1 MKTLVLGS
9 YVNANCLKVQKLP
22 QTGESLLANDSW
34 SEHGGKG
41 LNVGVALH
49 RLMGKVELLLPIG
62 QDQSGDAVISLLENE
77 TLNTRHV
84 VRTWDRSGFGVG
96 FVANNGENFLAVY
109 PGANAHLDETHVNK
123 ALELIDEPGMLYA
136 QLEIPQTTVVAAFK
150 KAHTRK
156 IMTILNPS
164 PIQNLH
170 PDFIKLSDILI
181 LNENEAL
188 HLFGC
193 TNTESGRNLSE
204 WLENLPKWAKTLHWQ
219 NSLLIVTLA
228 ERGCVAL
235 KQNSIHHQ
243 SAWPIS
249 EQDATGAGDA
259 FNAGVLYGLNHKLP
273 IADLLSFA
281 CACGALVAS
290 ESGVLQNL
298 PDLETV
304 ESFMLTR
311 DRPVLTS
318 IDLAAS

>member
-1 MKTLVLGS
+1 MKTLILGS
-9 YVNANCLKVQKLP
+9 YVNANCLKVSQLP
-22 QTGESLLANDSW
+22 QTGESLLANDFW

-62 QDQSGDAVISLLENE
+62 QDQSGDAVISLLEKE

-84 VRTWDRSGFGVG
+84 VRTSEQSGFGVG
-96 FVANNGENFLAVY
+96 FVANNGDNFLAVY
-109 PGANAHLDETHVNK
+109 PGANAHLDEAHVNK
-123 ALELIDEPGMLYA
+123 ALELIDELSILYA
-136 QLEIPQTTVVAAFK
+136 QLEIPQITVVAAFK
-150 KAHTRK
+150 KARTRK
-156 IMTILNPS
+156 ITTVLNPS

-170 PDFIKLSDILI
+170 PDLINLSDILI
-181 LNENEAL
+181 INENEAM

-193 TNTESGRNLSE
+193 THTESRLNLSD
-204 WLENLPKWAKTLHWQ
+204 WLRNLPKWANTLQWQ

-235 KQNSIHHQ
+235 KQSSIHHQ
-243 SAWPIS
+243 SAWPII

-281 CACGALVAS
+281 CACGSLVAS
-290 ESGVLQNL
+290 ESGVLLNL
-298 PDLETV
+298 PDLATV

-311 DRPVLTS
+311 DRPVITT